1 MTKSRDVAS
10 GSFNDGISV
19 DNISIDGT
27 EIDLS
32 SGDLTVDVAGDIIFD
47 ADGGDFLFRDNANN
61 EMTIKVNDGSNID
74 FISNNADHDIRFRGV
89 DGSTTITALTLDMSD
104 AGTAIFNNKVGIGTS
119 SPDGQ
124 LHLFTSDASITPDAD
139 ADDFIIEANGAA
151 GMTIGSSASSVGSIR
166 FADSGSPRA
175 GMIYYDH
182 VGNAMRLYTAA
193 TERMRITSGGDVQ
206 IGTTT
211 ARPDNYNGSGSG
223 TEVSAL
229 GLLRIARNGDLV
241 VLNRISTD
249 GDFINFSKDASGFG
263 QIGVSGGNN
272 LYISGTAT
280 AHAGVTFATRS
291 VLPSLEGALNDDG
304 TDLGQNG
311 NVFRDI
317 YAGNTS
323 ISTSDQNKKQQIAS
337 LTDAEITAAKALSKL
352 FKTFKWNDAVE
363 AKGDNARTHTG
374 VIAQQIETAMS
385 DAGLD
390 AGKYAFFI
398 SGTWWETQTEV
409 AAVEADEEN
418 GIEAKDAYT
427 RTDTYQT
434 QEEAPEGATERNR
447 KGIRYPELL
456 AFIGAATE
464 QRLTSIESRLTALE
478 GE

>member
-1 MTKSRDVAS
+1 MSKYIGTPVVSL
-10 GSFNDGISV
+10 SV
-19 DNISIDGT
+19 D
-27 EIDLS
+27 
-32 SGDLTVDVAGDIIFD
+32 TVDVSGDITATDSTPELILLND
-47 ADGGDFLFRDNANN
+47 THEDTDGGREGKITFKGEQSGGEVTVLAQIQSGHDGTSDDEKGDLIFK
-61 EMTIKVNDGSNID
+61 TNDGSDGASPTEAMRID
-74 FISNNADHDIRFRGV
+74 SSQN
-89 DGSTTITALTLDMSD
+89 
-104 AGTAIFNNKVGIGTS
+104 VGIGTS
-119 SPDGQ
+119 APDGQ

-280 AHAGVTFATRS
+280 AHAGVTFATRA

-398 SGTWWETQTEV
+398 SGTWWETKTEV